1 MNANIEEAFE
11 KVKGVKKLVLG
22 LEIAWSRRSER
33 F

>member
-1 MNANIEEAFE
+1 MNANTEEAPE

-22 LEIAWSRRSER
+22 LEIAWSRSER